1 MKVTFVML
9 GLRDHSTGGYAFN
22 FRMADA
28 LEAAGHTVDVIH
40 YQTIPEKARGSRLH
54 GSLHVLRRV
63 MRNRP
68 DLLVVSKSYSF
79 MAPLRLL
86 LPLLRTPVLYM
97 VHHLEW
103 HDRED
108 NVTGSRK
115 RLVRWFVSSGDRVW
129 VNSGCTASDVCA
141 LGIPI
146 ERLAVIPPGYD
157 PFPVPPYQE
166 RELPVKL
173 LSVGTLCPRKDQITL
188 LNACL
193 SLDRNDYQLHL
204 LGDEAAD
211 PAYSARVR
219 ELAGCPSLRDRVFF
233 HGHLSVEGLRE
244 FYGSSHVL
252 VNPSRWEG
260 YGMAVVEALQS
271 GLPVVAADAG
281 AVPELVESGVD
292 GFLFPPGD
300 AAALAGCLEKLIS
313 SGTLRNDLSI
323 RALEKAGKLFTWAD
337 TEREFVSLAESLGEK
352 GGGIDP

>member
-22 FRMADA
+22 FRMAEA
-28 LEAAGHTVDVIH
+28 LAAAGHRVDVIH
-40 YQTIPEKARGSRLH
+40 YQTIPPGARGSRLR

-63 MRNRP
+63 LGNRP

-79 MAPLRLL
+79 MAPLRLM
-86 LPLLRTPVLYM
+86 LPLLRIPVLYM

-103 HDRED
+103 HDRGED
-108 NVTGSRK
+108 VPSSRK
-115 RLVRWFVSSGDRVW
+115 RLVRWFVSSGRRVW
-129 VNSGCTASDVCA
+129 ANSGCTASDVCA
-141 LGIPI
+141 LGIPM
-146 ERLAVIPPGYD
+146 ERLAVIPPGYE
-157 PFPVPPYQE
+157 PFPVPPYQG

-188 LNACL
+188 MEACS
-193 SLDRNDYQLHL
+193 SLGELDFHLHV
-204 LGDEAAD
+204 LGDCEAD
-211 PAYSARVR
+211 PAYASRVR
-219 ELAGCPSLRDRVFF
+219 ELAGNPSLKDRVSF
-233 HGHLSVEGLRE
+233 HGHLAVEGLRE
-244 FYGSSHVL
+244 FYGSAHVL

-281 AVPELVESGVD
+281 AVPELVENGVD

-313 SGTLRNDLSI
+313 SGTLRSDLSR

-337 TEREFVSLAESLGEK
+337 TEREFVSLAESLGAK